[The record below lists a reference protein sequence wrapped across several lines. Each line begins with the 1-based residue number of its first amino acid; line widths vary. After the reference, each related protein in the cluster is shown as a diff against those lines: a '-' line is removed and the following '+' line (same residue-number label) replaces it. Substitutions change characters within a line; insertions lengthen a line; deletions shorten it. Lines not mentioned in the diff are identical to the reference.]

1 MNIWAL
7 YVALAVLLVV
17 GFFALKPGQ
26 VVTPSA
32 PQFGGMSLG
41 GLDTATISSL
51 LRDFNVG

>member
-17 GFFALKPGQ
+17 GFFMLKTGQ
-26 VVTPSA
+26 VPTPSA
-32 PQFGGMSLG
+32 PRFGGMSS

-51 LRDFNVG
+51 LSDFNVG